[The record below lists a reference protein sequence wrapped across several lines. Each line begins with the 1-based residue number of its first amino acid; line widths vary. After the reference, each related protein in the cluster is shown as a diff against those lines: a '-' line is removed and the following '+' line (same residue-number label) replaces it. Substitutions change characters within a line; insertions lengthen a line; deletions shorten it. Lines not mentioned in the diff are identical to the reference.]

1 MEFILNLIN
10 KLSTFDTIYF
20 CTSLYFVIQCTKK
33 GFVISLLSASKWLLA
48 YIVTIYLFPKLKP
61 FVDGIIDNEYVLDI
75 LLGVGIFIIII
86 FIILIINRSISNAV
100 KFSGLGS
107 LDRLFGFFFG
117 FVKAYI
123 VIVCVYTTIDI
134 IYNNSKWPINLKKA
148 ISYEWVEKGSNYLIK
163 GFPNQKE
170 YENAKDKVQEL

>member
-48 YIVTIYLFPKLKP
+48 YIITIYLFPKLKP

-75 LLGVGIFIIII
+75 LLGVGVFIIII

>member
-10 KLSTFDTIYF
+10 KLSAFDTIYF

-123 VIVCVYTTIDI
+123 IIVCVYTTIDI

>member
-75 LLGVGIFIIII
+75 LLGVGLFIIII
-86 FIILIINRSISNAV
+86 FLILIINRSISNAV

>member
-75 LLGVGIFIIII
+75 LLGVGVFIIII

-123 VIVCVYTTIDI
+123 IIVCVYTTIDI

>member
-61 FVDGIIDNEYVLDI
+61 FVDGITDNEYVLDI

>member
-123 VIVCVYTTIDI
+123 IIVCVYTTIDI

>member
-1 MEFILNLIN
+1 MEFILNLVN

>member
-1 MEFILNLIN
+1 MEFILNLVN

-20 CTSLYFVIQCTKK
+20 FTSLYFVIQCTKK

-75 LLGVGIFIIII
+75 LLGVGLFIIII
-86 FIILIINRSISNAV
+86 FLILIINRSISNAV

>member
-10 KLSTFDTIYF
+10 KLSAFDTIYF

>member
-10 KLSTFDTIYF
+10 KLSIFDTIYF

-123 VIVCVYTTIDI
+123 IIVCVYTTIDI